1 MSKINCSEQVQ
12 VITFTN
18 VKYYTTMKV
27 PSIEGTPERKSNQ
40 DQNRQAGNR
49 PGEPYHTS
57 IIQST
62 TLAQSKPRAG
72 IDLKPL
78 KDKQTATV
86 LSNLS
91 HEHFDQQK
99 WPPSL
104 PTHKKRAKFTHRVK
118 KITVIQYVTKSAT
131 LNTTGIVCGMSSGLS
146 CKTKT
151 GNSTPCSFNTLNTN

>member
-62 TLAQSKPRAG
+62 TLAQSKPGAG

-104 PTHKKRAKFTHRVK
+104 PTHKKKGQ
-118 KITVIQYVTKSAT
+118 IY
-131 LNTTGIVCGMSSGLS
+131 
-146 CKTKT
+146 
-151 GNSTPCSFNTLNTN
+151 TPCEKDNSNTICDQICYTKYHRHCVQHVIWFVL